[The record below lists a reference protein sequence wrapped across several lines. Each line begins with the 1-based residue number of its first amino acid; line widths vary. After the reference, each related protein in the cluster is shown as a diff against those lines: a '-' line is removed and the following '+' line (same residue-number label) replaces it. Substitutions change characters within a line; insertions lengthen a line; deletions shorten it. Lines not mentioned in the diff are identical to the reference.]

1 MLTSPSIAR
10 RMLYAGVPILALLVL
25 PASCAK
31 PPPRDMVSGEGVPA
45 SQGTVE
51 ATAGANGNTNL
62 EIRVKHLAPPEKV
75 AADATVYVVWIQP
88 RGAAHQSVGAL
99 RLNSDLEGTLATVT
113 PHRRFLVM
121 VTPEPSGQVA
131 EPSHEPVFTSDVDRD
146 E

>member
-1 MLTSPSIAR
+1 MFTYPSTVR
-10 RMLYAGVPILALLVL
+10 RALHASVPLLALLVL
-25 PASCAK
+25 PAGCAK
-31 PPPRDMVSGEGVPA
+31 PPPREMVSSAGVPA

-62 EIRVKHLAPPEKV
+62 EVRVKHLAPPEKV
-75 AADATVYVVWIQP
+75 AADATVYVVWVQP

-99 RLNSDLEGTLATVT
+99 RLNSELEGTLATVT
-113 PHRRFLVM
+113 PHRRFLVT

-131 EPSHEPVFTSDVDRD
+131 EPTHDPVFTSDVDRD